1 MWRGSGR
8 LEDAPG
14 SDRVWRA
21 GSEKFGGPAK
31 GPFFKRDGR
40 GADLGALHLDEAVGA
55 ELRRPVGA
63 LRGRL
68 RDGAEVGEEP
78 APRLGQVD
86 ELLER
91 GVEGLRVKRR
101 ELEPA
106 YKHIG
111 AAFGLLREEG
121 VNFRGVGRG
130 SAGYGSMAIRV
141 DEQCPSTP
149 TVVVQENLI
158 GRAGGLEYLIVT
170 APVSLSLESS

>member
-1 MWRGSGR
+1 M
-8 LEDAPG
+8 
-14 SDRVWRA
+14 
-21 GSEKFGGPAK
+21 PAA
-31 GPFFKRDGR
+31 RDQ
-40 GADLGALHLDEAVGA
+40 AALHLHETCGA
-55 ELRRPVGA
+55 ELRGFLGI

-78 APRLGQVD
+78 APGLCQVD
-86 ELLER
+86 ERLER

-106 YKHIG
+106 YEHIG

-121 VNFRGVGRG
+121 VNFSGVGRG

>member
-1 MWRGSGR
+1 MYGVPANGAAATPIEGAA
-8 LEDAPG
+8 LGTNLAPYI
-14 SDRVWRA
+14 WTKPLA
-21 GSEKFGGPAK
+21 PNC
-31 GPFFKRDGR
+31 
-40 GADLGALHLDEAVGA
+40 GA
-55 ELRRPVGA
+55 
-63 LRGRL
+63 RL

-91 GVEGLRVKRR
+91 GLEGLRVKRR

-111 AAFGLLREEG
+111 AAFGLRREDG

-130 SAGYGSMAIRV
+130 SVGYGSMAIRV

>member
-1 MWRGSGR
+1 MSAVLSASRRNLVATGR
-8 LEDAPG
+8 L
-14 SDRVWRA
+14 SA
-21 GSEKFGGPAK
+21 G
-31 GPFFKRDGR
+31 RCCR
-40 GADLGALHLDEAVGA
+40 HVRRR
-55 ELRRPVGA
+55 RRPLTGLLLARTWRPTPGRSRWRRTAAPA

-91 GVEGLRVKRR
+91 GIEGLRVKRR